1 MKRELHVISNGK
13 LSFAEFADLAIR
25 IQSAVDF
32 FHIREREK
40 TSRELFEGVKLL
52 LDKGIPVEKVVVNDR
67 VDIAL
72 LLGISR
78 VQIGYTSV
86 DVRVLKNAF
95 PHLHVGCS
103 VHSLSEALQ
112 AEQNGADSVLYGHLF
127 QTHSKENMPPRGLDE
142 ITNIAQ
148 RLTIPTY
155 GIGGITP
162 ENVAYVLNT
171 GVKGFAVMSGI
182 IGVIDPVEQ
191 ASAYRQMI
199 RKWEKQID
207 ENI

>member
-1 MKRELHVISNGK
+1 MKRELHVISNGT
-13 LSFAEFADLAIR
+13 LSFAEFADLASQ
-25 IQSAVDF
+25 IQGAVDF

-52 LDKGIPVEKVVVNDR
+52 LDKGIPAEKVVVNDR

-86 DVRVLKNAF
+86 DVSVLKNAF

-112 AEQNGADSVLYGHLF
+112 AEQKGADSVLYGHLF
-127 QTHSKENMPPRGLDE
+127 QTRSKEGMPARGLDE

-155 GIGGITP
+155 GIGGIAP

-182 IGVIDPVEQ
+182 IEAKSPVEK
-191 ASAYRQMI
+191 ANAYRNSI
-199 RKWEKQID
+199 RKWAKQD
-207 ENI
+207 EENI